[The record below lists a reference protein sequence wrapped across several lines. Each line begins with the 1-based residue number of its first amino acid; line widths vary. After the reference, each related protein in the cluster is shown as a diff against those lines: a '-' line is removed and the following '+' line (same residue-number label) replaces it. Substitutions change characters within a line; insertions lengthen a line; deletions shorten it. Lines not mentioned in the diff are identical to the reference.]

1 MKIRSAVRNSLSAVS
16 LLRKIK
22 KLGDSPTPIEL
33 LEIAEGCP
41 AIRPTQISSEF
52 LQLASLVA
60 EQKCRYVL
68 EIGTYRGG
76 TLFVFTRL
84 AAPDATVISLDY
96 HFSLFGKICRIFQ
109 RPLFHSFARSG
120 QHVVLVREDSHK
132 PETLGIIRK
141 KLARHSLDFLFID
154 GDHSYEGVKADF
166 EMYSPLVR
174 PGGIVAFHDVAQDS
188 PTIKVQKF
196 WNEIKA
202 NYLHREI
209 VDRSSDRTYGIGIL
223 WI

>member
-1 MKIRSAVRNSLSAVS
+1 MKIRSAVRNSLSAIS

-22 KLGDSPTPIEL
+22 KLGDSPTPSEL
-33 LEIAEGCP
+33 LDIAENCP

-68 EIGTYRGG
+68 EIGTYTGG

-120 QHVVLVREDSHK
+120 QHVVLVREDSHR
-132 PETLGIIRK
+132 PESLAIIRNRLK
-141 KLARHSLDFLFID
+141 GQSLDFLFID

-174 PGGIVAFHDVAQDS
+174 AGGMVAFHDVAQDS
-188 PTIKVQKF
+188 PAIKVQKF

-202 NYLHREI
+202 NYVHREFI
-209 VDRSSDRTYGIGIL
+209 DQSDVLTCGIGIL
-223 WI
+223 WV